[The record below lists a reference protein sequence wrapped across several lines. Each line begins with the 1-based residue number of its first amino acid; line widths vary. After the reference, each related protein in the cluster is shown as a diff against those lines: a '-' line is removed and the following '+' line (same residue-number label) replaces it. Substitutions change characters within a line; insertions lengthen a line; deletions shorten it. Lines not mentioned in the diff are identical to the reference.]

1 MSTRQV
7 LKRGLEVGRFLD
19 GSKKLL
25 LSLVN
30 QVSMFHYHF
39 VTVVSFRH
47 YSRLIDIIT
56 PKRNS
61 SCLSFHPPL
70 RLPAAVLLAHTLA
83 FESGFAICCIARLS
97 TMKGYDTPLV
107 DDQNPLYCPSIPAVS
122 FLESIRQ
129 QLHEP
134 STANVTHTSNRSP
147 SSDDY
152 MLPSFARLLDK
163 SVTADDLLE
172 LLYHPPGLKFEDSD
186 SSTSSELNDNTE
198 GSMVLA
204 GLDAPVKQADSFGL
218 PETFSD
224 IKGPVKRE
232 MSQASM
238 NEGSFELSA
247 KADRLLYFVR
257 GGSYSPYPAK
267 SRRYPHRPPR
277 NQNHEWRVKVYELQD
292 RIYILEGL

>member
-1 MSTRQV
+1 
-7 LKRGLEVGRFLD
+7 
-19 GSKKLL
+19 
-25 LSLVN
+25 
-30 QVSMFHYHF
+30 
-39 VTVVSFRH
+39 
-47 YSRLIDIIT
+47 
-56 PKRNS
+56 
-61 SCLSFHPPL
+61 
-70 RLPAAVLLAHTLA
+70 
-83 FESGFAICCIARLS
+83 
-97 TMKGYDTPLV
+97 MKGYDAPLV
-107 DDQNPLYCPSIPAVS
+107 DHQNPLYCPSIPAVS

-129 QLHEP
+129 QLHGS
-134 STANVTHTSNRSP
+134 STANITHTSNRSP

-152 MLPSFARLLDK
+152 MLPSFTRLLDK

-172 LLYHPPGLKFEDSD
+172 LLYNPPSLKFEDSD
-186 SSTSSELNDNTE
+186 SSTSSEPNNDTD

-204 GLDAPVKQADSFGL
+204 GLDAPVKQEGSLGL

-257 GGSYSPYPAK
+257 GGSYSPYHAK
-267 SRRYPHRPPR
+267 SRRYPHRPPG
-277 NQNHEWRVKVYELQD
+277 NQNHGWRAKIHELQD